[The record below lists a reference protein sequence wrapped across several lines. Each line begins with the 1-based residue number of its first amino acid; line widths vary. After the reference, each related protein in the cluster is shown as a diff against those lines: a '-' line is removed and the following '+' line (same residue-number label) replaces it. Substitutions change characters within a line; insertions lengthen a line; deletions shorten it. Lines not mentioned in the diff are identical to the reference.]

1 MQATDA
7 AEASFGLSTIGQIA
21 LAVSQLDRAVAF
33 YRDALGMRQLFQVP
47 KMSFFDL
54 NGLRL
59 MIGEGESP
67 GAGHSSVLYFRVGD
81 IHEAARALEGRGVA
95 FERAPHLVARM
106 PDHDLWMAF
115 FRDPDHNP
123 LALMSEVRPGH
134 P

>member
-1 MQATDA
+1 MHA
-7 AEASFGLSTIGQIA
+7 ASADNASLGLSTIGQIG
-21 LAVSQLDRAVAF
+21 LVVSQLDRSVAF

-59 MIGEGESP
+59 MISEGEPP
-67 GAGHSSVLYFRVGD
+67 GAGDSSVLYFRVAN
-81 IHEAARALEGRGVA
+81 IEEAWKALEGRGVA
-95 FERAPHLVARM
+95 FERTPHLVARM

-123 LALMSEVRPGH
+123 LALMSEVRPGQ